1 MARAQGANRGADR
14 LGAEER
20 RTCLLDVARSLVEDG
35 GPDHVTMG
43 SVAERAEVTR
53 ALVYKHFANRGD
65 ILGALY
71 RREAAALDDAI
82 RGRVTAAPDGLEPK
96 LRAFVG
102 AALEAAATQAR
113 FFDALRSFGQDSAF
127 RQGRRTWDR
136 RTIGYFAG
144 LAAAEHGLDRRRAR
158 TAVAVLLAGV
168 TSLIEQSRSEPG
180 PEVRA
185 ELEDLYV
192 DLVVGGL
199 RHLSEGGVDTRG

>member
-1 MARAQGANRGADR
+1 MAPMARAQAANRGVDR
-14 LGAEER
+14 LGADAR
-20 RTCLLDVARSLVEDG
+20 RTSLLDVARSLVEDG
-35 GPDHVTMG
+35 GPDNVTMG

-71 RREAAALDDAI
+71 RREAAVLDDAI
-82 RGRVTAAPDGLEPK
+82 RRRVTAAPEGFQPK

-102 AALEAAATQAR
+102 AALEAAATHAR
-113 FFDALRSFGQDSAF
+113 FFDALRSHGQDSAF

-144 LAAAEHGLDRRRAR
+144 LAAAEHDLDRRRAR
-158 TAVAVLLAGV
+158 TAVAVLLPGV
-168 TSLIEQSRSEPG
+168 TALVEQSRADPG
-180 PEVRA
+180 PEARA

-192 DLVVGGL
+192 ELVVGGL
-199 RHLSEGGVDTRG
+199 RHLSDTDG